1 MPDSKSFSIWFSW
14 ILRWLLPSNSWSLET
29 NKFRWRR
36 NLDFECLSNV
46 LDFQSKKI
54 LTSIRESILVRIEAK
69 IWIEAFSFIHL
80 TGRKL
85 DGNPFWILDLQK
97 TIKLT
102 SCTTN
107 TAVVQTFYDSPFRTP
122 WQIFNFRYNLSFRK
136 ALGDNHKV
144 NLKQRI

>member
-46 LDFQSKKI
+46 LDFPSKKI

-97 TIKLT
+97 TIKVT
-102 SCTTN
+102 SCTTT
-107 TAVVQTFYDSPFRTP
+107 TAVVQTFYDSPFPTP
-122 WQIFNFRYNLSFRK
+122 CKVFNFLVLQKGLRW
-136 ALGDNHKV
+136 
-144 NLKQRI
+144 